1 MWWKRNNLSG
11 QEGFDRGAV
20 LKRLRQPAGRK
31 RREKISANCSAS
43 ATYAREGGFL
53 SHGRVVC
60 MHVCCCF
67 VPSVSRALLQSC
79 VLRPRPSSRSF
90 NSVNHTWIKA
100 SCNRST
106 HSCVRM
112 CCARVRANQ
121 QIVYHIR
128 PIQKLL
134 RSEKCGGI

>member
-1 MWWKRNNLSG
+1 MSG

-53 SHGRVVC
+53 SHGRGVC

-67 VPSVSRALLQSC
+67 VPSVSSIAAELCVEATPLQ
-79 VLRPRPSSRSF
+79 
-90 NSVNHTWIKA
+90 
-100 SCNRST
+100 
-106 HSCVRM
+106 
-112 CCARVRANQ
+112 
-121 QIVYHIR
+121 
-128 PIQKLL
+128 
-134 RSEKCGGI
+134 